1 MCVPIGSDYPIARR
15 VCTKGCNR
23 LLKAIRNKRGK
34 TESEIYD
41 LVACQA
47 DKQVICDPAK
57 SGGGDTSG
65 KQGWANTCRVSSTFV
80 ALAVCSFDAEL
91 WNLGATCISN
101 HVQGNEHPQCPDGA
115 NVALIKK
122 FKCRAATNAANT
134 AGLTDHD
141 KCGRLGM
148 VF

>member
-1 MCVPIGSDYPIARR
+1 MCVPIGSDDPAARR

-23 LLKAIRNKRGK
+23 LLKTIRNKSGK
-34 TESEIYD
+34 TESEVYD
-41 LVACQA
+41 LVTCQA

-57 SGGGDTSG
+57 SGGDASG
-65 KQGWANTCRVSSTFV
+65 KKGWANSCRISSTFV

-101 HVQGNEHPQCPDGA
+101 HVQGNKHPQCPDGA
-115 NVALIKK
+115 DVGLITQH
-122 FKCRAATNAANT
+122 KCRLATNAANSG
-134 AGLTDHD
+134 GLTDHD

-148 VF
+148 SF